1 MLKFDTLVLNKR
13 QKSINQFLY
22 KINSNTVNIVIQI
35 KVIKYC
41 VILYF
46 VLLIIGILNCNKK
59 L

>member
-1 MLKFDTLVLNKR
+1 MLKFDTLVLNKS